1 MSKKSGDTPQ
11 ISIKTVNSQK
21 SFSNG
26 ELVCN
31 VTLSTSLL
39 RNTKGLNRWKNE
51 IGSQKYET
59 MAFTLEQ

>member
-39 RNTKGLNRWKNE
+39 RNTKGLNR
-51 IGSQKYET
+51 
-59 MAFTLEQ
+59 